1 MEDSSDSLFVYAGRL
16 RRWTHRTRRPGA
28 PASIPSP
35 QPQNKSENH
44 FIMYRYWKGR
54 GESLGRPKAARDT
67 GRAGSRLRGYLSL
80 LSERYFMLYITRSS
94 LVPGSELFWTDRQ
107 TRASEADGPD
117 RRADRTAVASLESR
131 PPCVPWFLAEGSA
144 GSRLC
149 LRSARRSGASFQVRV
164 RHLLLRLYPL
174 HTCLSHVALW
184 PPLPASYGIVRRTC
198 THTSPRRCIR
208 HTPVV
213 GQR

>member
-67 GRAGSRLRGYLSL
+67 GRAGSRLRGYLSAWRGIVTVVIHNAFVARPGIGTL
-80 LSERYFMLYITRSS
+80 L
-94 LVPGSELFWTDRQ
+94 
-107 TRASEADGPD
+107 DGPAD
-117 RRADRTAVASLESR
+117 ARQRGRRPR
-131 PPCVPWFLAEGSA
+131 PP
-144 GSRLC
+144 R
-149 LRSARRSGASFQVRV
+149 
-164 RHLLLRLYPL
+164 
-174 HTCLSHVALW
+174 
-184 PPLPASYGIVRRTC
+184 
-198 THTSPRRCIR
+198 
-208 HTPVV
+208 
-213 GQR
+213 

>member
-1 MEDSSDSLFVYAGRL
+1 MEDSMEDSSDSLFVYAGRL

-67 GRAGSRLRGYLSL
+67 GRAGSRLRGYLCVL
-80 LSERYFMLYITRSS
+80 TERYFMLYITRSS

-144 GSRLC
+144 GSLVPAFC
-149 LRSARRSGASFQVRV
+149 ASVGCQF
-164 RHLLLRLYPL
+164 
-174 HTCLSHVALW
+174 S
-184 PPLPASYGIVRRTC
+184 
-198 THTSPRRCIR
+198 SP
-208 HTPVV
+208 
-213 GQR
+213 G